1 MEVSGI
7 LPGIGLQCM
16 VEAFGAGV
24 CGFCFIRPAQRR
36 GLAIQGVS
44 YPLDLKLLKPDTWEV
59 SKLFF
64 VVFAAV
70 RLPRLRSGRCV
81 VALLSPKT

>member
-7 LPGIGLQCM
+7 LPGIGLQCI

-44 YPLDLKLLKPDTWEV
+44 HSVDLKPDTLKV

-70 RLPRLRSGRCV
+70 RLPRLRSGRWV
-81 VALLSPKT
+81 VALLSP